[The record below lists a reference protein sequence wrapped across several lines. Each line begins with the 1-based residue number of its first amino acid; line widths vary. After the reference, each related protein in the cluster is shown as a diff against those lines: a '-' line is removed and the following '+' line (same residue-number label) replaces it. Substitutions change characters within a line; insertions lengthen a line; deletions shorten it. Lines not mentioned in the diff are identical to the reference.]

1 MSLIVAILLGLI
13 VGVIAGFVTNSRFG
27 VIGNILVGI
36 AGAIVGDLVGG
47 WLFGLDVT
55 GFNIESLLVATAGAV
70 LLVVLMRM
78 FSGQGAR
85 IRA

>member
-1 MSLIVAILLGLI
+1 MGILTAIILGLV
-13 VGVIAGFVTNSRFG
+13 VGVIAGFITKSRFG
-27 VIGNILVGI
+27 IIGDIGVGI
-36 AGAIVGDLVGG
+36 VGAIVGDLIGG

-55 GFNIESLLVATAGAV
+55 GFNIQSLLVATAGAV
-70 LLVVLMRM
+70 LVIVLYRA